1 MAKKEK
7 KGLNTSAYAIATSVI
22 LAVVLVIMTIFSVST
37 KYTAF
42 SPEKVAQEY
51 VDGIVQTGD
60 GYNAYKVTLVSKNKK
75 YGDFIINAY
84 MRPYINDGDDV
95 KQAEFVG
102 SGEAEEAEAID
113 NVYKDMYEYYKTLI
127 KTVNYDNYDEFFD
140 AYFSKLREVRHQYY
154 GDDYMDTEYMFGA
167 FESNV
172 QTYADE
178 LTGTQNV
185 FASDDKTFLKEES
198 VGVYQVIFGELQK
211 VEVDALVDPETG
223 KKVSKAEAS
232 KYPKAKKGTV
242 TEEQLVYHLTT
253 EVTSC
258 EELSE
263 KETKAYIEAY
273 AARIKPI
280 AESGEAKADAFG
292 LKDENKEA
300 MINAYKGLDCSED
313 IASVAKAEVVVKE
326 QNGET
331 VANQELY
338 LVKIGKSWYVDNTNI
353 NTSALYISQGE

>member
-127 KTVNYDNYDEFFD
+127 KTVN
-140 AYFSKLREVRHQYY
+140 
-154 GDDYMDTEYMFGA
+154 
-167 FESNV
+167 
-172 QTYADE
+172 
-178 LTGTQNV
+178 
-185 FASDDKTFLKEES
+185 
-198 VGVYQVIFGELQK
+198 
-211 VEVDALVDPETG
+211 
-223 KKVSKAEAS
+223 
-232 KYPKAKKGTV
+232 
-242 TEEQLVYHLTT
+242 
-253 EVTSC
+253 
-258 EELSE
+258 
-263 KETKAYIEAY
+263 
-273 AARIKPI
+273 
-280 AESGEAKADAFG
+280 
-292 LKDENKEA
+292 
-300 MINAYKGLDCSED
+300 
-313 IASVAKAEVVVKE
+313 
-326 QNGET
+326 
-331 VANQELY
+331 
-338 LVKIGKSWYVDNTNI
+338 
-353 NTSALYISQGE
+353 